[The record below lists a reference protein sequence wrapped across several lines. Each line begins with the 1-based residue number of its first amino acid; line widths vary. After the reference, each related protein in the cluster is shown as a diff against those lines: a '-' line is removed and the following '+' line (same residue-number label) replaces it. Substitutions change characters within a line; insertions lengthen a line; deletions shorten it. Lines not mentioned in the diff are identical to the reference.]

1 MQNKT
6 RTYQQKAGLQLFTLG
21 LLLSSIIALI
31 AIWGDLEASLFDVS
45 IRPQESLSTLRCP
58 ILITEKE
65 SGTIRASFKNE
76 SEKSVEISVRAHVSQ
91 GFVTYLREEN
101 TRLPIS
107 AGGTESLSWSIDS
120 EDAAFNRVVLA
131 RIATLRK
138 PGHPSVGAACGVMV
152 WHTNLLTG
160 QQIIIGTLLL
170 SFVCLVASVYLWG
183 YKRRVMTS
191 REHEITRMMA
201 LFAGIILLA
210 LIAGFIGWW
219 GLGVVA
225 FIFVLLLLG
234 STFEHFIHKS

>member
-6 RTYQQKAGLQLFTLG
+6 RTYQQKAGLRLFTLG

-107 AGGTESLSWSIDS
+107 AAVQNHFHGLSTVKMLPSTVSCWHALAPCVNLDTHLW
-120 EDAAFNRVVLA
+120 VL
-131 RIATLRK
+131 
-138 PGHPSVGAACGVMV
+138 PC
-152 WHTNLLTG
+152 
-160 QQIIIGTLLL
+160 
-170 SFVCLVASVYLWG
+170 FAS
-183 YKRRVMTS
+183 
-191 REHEITRMMA
+191 
-201 LFAGIILLA
+201 
-210 LIAGFIGWW
+210 
-219 GLGVVA
+219 
-225 FIFVLLLLG
+225 
-234 STFEHFIHKS
+234 STKQPRL